1 MTMTTSLVGIY
12 ENIRQKIYDVLS
24 QYICKSCKSK
34 KLLIIDDE
42 SNDEGV
48 VTKLYLPCK
57 ECGEI
62 TEVAFDIENSTPSE
76 CIQGKIEDV

>member
-1 MTMTTSLVGIY
+1 MKTFVK
-12 ENIRQKIYDVLS
+12 KIYDVLS
-24 QYICKSCKSK
+24 QDICKSCKSK

-48 VTKLYLPCK
+48 VTKLYLQCK